1 MWASVLIFLSA
12 AAASCSCL
20 LLQVLGFL
28 NQKRP
33 VDVDRE
39 SVYLQADAF
48 AALVQMDFVAA
59 DGETALLGFVL
70 YCVGNVGFVFVCAES
85 LGLCWYV

>member
-1 MWASVLIFLSA
+1 VLIFLSAA

-59 DGETALLGFVL
+59 DGETTLLGCVLFVL
-70 YCVGNVGFVFVCAES
+70 EMWVLCLCVLRV
-85 LGLCWYV
+85 

>member
-1 MWASVLIFLSA
+1 MQPGTKMRLMPGA
-12 AAASCSCL
+12 ATSRHAQCARHCTQEHGADDCVAVAVW
-20 LLQVLGFL
+20 LQVLGFL

-48 AALVQMDFVAA
+48 AVLVQMDFVAA
-59 DGETALLGFVL
+59 DGEHRGD
-70 YCVGNVGFVFVCAES
+70 
-85 LGLCWYV
+85 